1 MSFKA
6 KAKQKPLELF
16 LKIWLFWGP
25 ARLQHSSRTCLSAT
39 APPAPTPSLAMEGQA
54 SPGGGQAPETAA

>member
-6 KAKQKPLELF
+6 KAKQKPPELF
-16 LKIWLFWGP
+16 LKIWLFWGQ

-39 APPAPTPSLAMEGQA
+39 APPAPTPSLSTKGHG
-54 SPGGGQAPETAA
+54 SPGGCVPR